1 MAYAKIRPRRGTM
14 TEWQEINPVLME
26 GEFGIEFPD
35 TGIGS
40 GVCKFKIG
48 NGVDKW
54 SDLEYAFDAAMAS
67 SIDGGTVTVWNSIR
81 VRRGT
86 TDEWEL
92 NDPILQSGEIGF
104 DITKGTIKIGDGEH
118 SWKALDYIGYTW
130 EMDKEYDFG
139 DIDDGE
145 IIPGPDDKDY
155 DFGDID

>member
-67 SIDGGTVTVWNSIR
+67 SIDGGTVTVSNTIR
-81 VRRGT
+81 LRRGT

-92 NDPILQSGEIGF
+92 NDPVLLAGEIGF
-104 DITKGTIKIGDGEH
+104 DITVGTIKIGDGEH
-118 SWKALDYIGYTW
+118 TWKALEYIGYSW

-139 DIDDGE
+139 DIDEGE

-155 DFGDID
+155 DFGSLD